1 MPRLT
6 NHLGKSLLF
15 ALACAAAISTFAA
28 PDTNSVFSKRA
39 EAEFQRTKQLYWTN
53 ANNPSNAWVFASACY
68 DLTEFAP
75 TEARRGEIA
84 KQGIAACQQ
93 LVTRD
98 PKSAAGHYYLAM
110 NYGELAEA
118 EAPSLAAYR
127 LVHEVERE
135 FKTAETLDEK
145 VDFAGPV
152 RCLGLLYRDAPG
164 WPLSIGSKWKA
175 REQLERAD
183 KLAPGY
189 PENQL
194 NLVESF
200 LQWRDSDEAE
210 KSLKKLDTTWNAART
225 NLTGVAWE
233 KSWHDWAVRRTAAKA
248 EFQKLFKRVP
258 GT

>member
-1 MPRLT
+1 MPRPAFYLKKT
-6 NHLGKSLLF
+6 LWL
-15 ALACAAAISTFAA
+15 ALACMAAMAASAA
-28 PDTNSVFSKRA
+28 PDTNSVFAKRA
-39 EAEFQRTKQLYWTN
+39 EAEFQRTKQVYWTN
-53 ANNPSNAWVFASACY
+53 AVNPSNAWVFARACY
-68 DLTEFAP
+68 DLTDFAP
-75 TEARRGEIA
+75 TQARRGEIA

-135 FKTAETLDEK
+135 FKTAQSLDEK
-145 VDFAGPV
+145 IDYAGPL

-164 WPLSIGSKWKA
+164 WPLSIGNKWKA
-175 REQLERAD
+175 RELLERAD

-194 NLVESF
+194 NLAESF
-200 LQWRDSDEAE
+200 LEWRDSDEAE
-210 KSLKKLDTTWNAART
+210 KSLKKLDANWSAAQT

-233 KSWHDWAVRRTAAKA
+233 KSWHDWTARRAAAKA

-258 GT
+258 GS

>member
-1 MPRLT
+1 MPRVA
-6 NHLGKSLLF
+6 NYLGKSSLCVLVCTV
-15 ALACAAAISTFAA
+15 AMMTFGA
-28 PDTNSVFSKRA
+28 PDTNSVFKKRA
-39 EAEFQRTKQLYWTN
+39 EAEFHRTQQVYWAN

-68 DLTEFAP
+68 DLNEFAP

-84 KQGIAACQQ
+84 KLGIAACQQ
-93 LVTRD
+93 LVARD

-127 LVHEVERE
+127 LVHEVEHE
-135 FKTAETLDEK
+135 FKTAQALDEK
-145 VDFAGPV
+145 FDYAGSV

-164 WPLSIGSKWKA
+164 WPLSIGNKWKA
-175 REQLERAD
+175 REMLERAD

-200 LQWRDSDEAE
+200 LQWRDSEEAE
-210 KSLKKLDTTWNAART
+210 KSLKKLESTWNTAKT
-225 NLTGVAWE
+225 NLTGVMWE
-233 KSWHDWAVRRTAAKA
+233 KSWRDWTVRRAAAKA
-248 EFQKLFKRVP
+248 EFQKLFKRVA